1 MGRGI
6 LQCLRSVA
14 APLGVA
20 LVLAGCGGPLSVSS
34 SMRVEVEV
42 YKGPLTKEPEAQ
54 WGELIGI
61 VDEAREMLKK
71 YELGLR
77 QFVMPDKDC
86 PDWKSFQA
94 PEYDFIFPVTDSF
107 VDYGAGD
114 SREKISENPAGAKVK
129 NVSRD
134 WTLSACFQLNSL
146 SRDVAALMK
155 IYKELVPPTPKK
167 GGTSTT
173 KKSETLTPIRG
184 KTLEGFRDQK
194 ALLVELTR
202 VAAAL
207 KVKALFWAN
216 VHASVAPDSLLARN
230 VMTNFANMAS
240 QISNQ
245 LSSRA
250 DALLKQLDGGISR
263 KYLPLSVY
271 LRDTG
276 ITDFPNLY
284 VWNRAAAPALLSEMF
299 LHPLSAFSSEETADR
314 VRVLERLFA
323 DHYWTNINTV
333 YASGQGTVRMAL
345 IKDDI
350 GNWNLKSFDSNPA
363 KLLNAYKDLTLAAV
377 KAVTNAATG
386 GVDKTALDLA
396 SRLTRG
402 RIGTEGVKAGAFNV
416 EALRNRTTAKL
427 EKLRKEASENVPPDP
442 TKLQAH
448 RAKSLKEARRIV
460 EDYEAVIDI
469 LQESAVAESPKP

>member
-20 LVLAGCGGPLSVSS
+20 LALAGCGGPLSVSS

-61 VDEAREMLKK
+61 VDEAREALKK
-71 YELGLR
+71 YDLSLR
-77 QFVMPDKDC
+77 QFMMPAKDC
-86 PDWKSFQA
+86 PDWKSFEA
-94 PEYDFIFPVTDSF
+94 PEYGWTPATNPYDIPYRPPPS
-107 VDYGAGD
+107 D
-114 SREKISENPAGAKVK
+114 SRERMSDNPAGTVDE
-129 NVSRD
+129 NVRRD
-134 WTLSACFQLNSL
+134 WTRTACLHLNAL

-155 IYKELVPPTPKK
+155 IYKEMV
-167 GGTSTT
+167 
-173 KKSETLTPIRG
+173 TLTPMRG
-184 KTLEGFRDQK
+184 KTLEDFQDQSK
-194 ALLVELTR
+194 KTKILLVELTR

-216 VHASVAPDSLLARN
+216 IHVAVAPDSLLVRN
-230 VMTNFANMAS
+230 VVTNLANMAS

-250 DALLKQLDGGISR
+250 DALLKQLDDRESR

-276 ITDFPNLY
+276 VTDFPNLF

-299 LHPLSAFSSEETADR
+299 LHPLHAFSSEETTDR

-323 DHYWTNINTV
+323 DHFWTNINTV

-350 GNWNLKSFDSNPA
+350 GNWNLKSFDNNPA

-377 KAVTNAATG
+377 KAVTSAASG
-386 GVDKTALDLA
+386 GGGKALGLA

-402 RIGTEGVKAGAFNV
+402 RIGTEGAKAGAFNV
-416 EALRNRTTAKL
+416 EALQKRTLAKL
-427 EKLRKEASENVPPDP
+427 EMLRDDAAAQEKGLSAEDL
-442 TKLQAH
+442 KKF
-448 RAKSLKEARRIV
+448 RAKTLKDARRIV
-460 EDYEAVIDI
+460 EDYEAVIDV